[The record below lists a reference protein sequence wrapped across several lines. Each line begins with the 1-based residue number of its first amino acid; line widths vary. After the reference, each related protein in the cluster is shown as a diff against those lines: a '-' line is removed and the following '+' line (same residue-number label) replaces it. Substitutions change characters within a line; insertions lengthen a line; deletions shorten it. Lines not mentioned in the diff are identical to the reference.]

1 MKFKYFFL
9 KIDRELSPEGKINPL
24 LLFII
29 IAMMGAGSCNSAE
42 RTSSK
47 VRPNIIFIMT
57 DDHGYQALSCYNGAL
72 NQTPNMDR
80 IADEG
85 VLFTNSFVT
94 NSICSP
100 SRAVL
105 LTGKFSHENG
115 QRNNG
120 QRFDGSQVTFPKLLQ
135 AAGYETA
142 MIGKWHLGSDP
153 TGFDYWNILPGQ
165 GDYYNPDFIKMGEKT
180 RVEGY
185 VTNLITDAGMDW
197 LENRNK
203 EKPFCMLLHHKAPHR
218 CWMPDTTH
226 LNLYNDVKFPLP
238 DNFYDSYE
246 GREAAASQRMHM
258 RDFCPVNDLK
268 MLDKEGEIEGSLR
281 KFFEGQVNRMNN
293 AQRTAWD
300 KAYKKEIDYYKEANL
315 QGNDLLEWNY
325 QRYLEDYLRC
335 IASVDENIGRL
346 LDYLDE
352 NDLTENTL
360 VVYTSDQGFYLG
372 EHGWFDKRFM
382 YEESFRMPLM
392 MRLPSKIKKGR
403 IEKLVQNIDFAP
415 TFLDLAGVAIPE
427 EIQGESLLPILQGKK
442 SDDWRESVYYHY
454 YEYPGPH
461 SVKRHYG
468 VRTERF
474 KLIHFYNDINQ
485 WELYDLQEDPK
496 EVHNLYGEKG
506 YEDLTNT
513 LFKQL
518 VTLQKQYNDTTAV
531 DVNLN

>member
-1 MKFKYFFL
+1 ML
-9 KIDRELSPEGKINPL
+9 KKRTGL
-24 LLFII
+24 LLLITL
-29 IAMMGAGSCNSAE
+29 AMMGLNSCTITESME
-42 RTSSK
+42 P
-47 VRPNIIFIMT
+47 PNIIFIMT
-57 DDHGYQALSCYNGAL
+57 DDHGYQALSCYNDAL
-72 NQTPNMDR
+72 IETPNLDR
-80 IADEG
+80 IANEG
-85 VLFTNSFVT
+85 VLFSRSYVT

-120 QRFDGSQVTFPKLLQ
+120 QLFDGSQETFPKLLQ

-153 TGFDYWNILPGQ
+153 TGFDFWNILPGQ
-165 GDYYNPDFIKMGEKT
+165 GDYYNPDFNKMGESS

-185 VTNLITDAGMDW
+185 VTNLITDAALDW
-197 LENRNK
+197 LENRNT

-226 LNLYNDVKFPLP
+226 LSMFNDVKFPLP

-258 RDFCPVNDLK
+258 KDFCPVNDLK
-268 MLDKEGEIEGSLR
+268 MLDKEGEIEGTLR
-281 KFFEGQVNRMNN
+281 KYFERQVSRMNE

-300 KAYKKEIDYYKEANL
+300 NAYAHEIANYKGASLEGEA
-315 QGNDLLEWNY
+315 LLEWSY

-335 IASVDENIGRL
+335 IASVDENIGHI

-352 NDLTENTL
+352 HKLTRNTL

-392 MRLPSKIKKGR
+392 MRLPSRVREGR
-403 IEKLVQNIDFAP
+403 IDQLVQNIDFAP
-415 TFLDLAGVAIPE
+415 TFLELAGVAIPDDM
-427 EIQGESLLPILQGKK
+427 QGESLLPLMQNENPEE
-442 SDDWRESVYYHY
+442 WRESIYYHY

-468 VRTERF
+468 IRTERY
-474 KLIHFYNDINQ
+474 KLIHFYHDIDQ
-485 WELYDLQEDPK
+485 WELYDLQEDPT
-496 EVHNLYGEKG
+496 EIHNLYGEKE
-506 YEDLTNT
+506 YEELTTT
-513 LFKQL
+513 LFLKM
-518 VTLQKQYNDTTAV
+518 VALQDQYNDTTAV
-531 DVNLN
+531 HVQLK